1 MAFFESIWQWILDL
15 FGSFDQFLK
24 ETINYDQLV
33 LDFYQNVVAPL
44 PEWMKILGTLAL
56 VVVLVFGIFSI
67 AKKLL
72 KLAIFLAVVLLIIVL
87 ARTLLT

>member
-1 MAFFESIWQWILDL
+1 MAFFETVWQWILDL

-24 ETINYDQLV
+24 ETINFDQLV
-33 LDFYQNVVAPL
+33 LDFYSNVIAPL

-56 VVVLVFGIFSI
+56 VIIIVFGIFSI

-72 KLAIFLAVVLLIIVL
+72 KLAIFIAVVLLIIVL

>member
-1 MAFFESIWQWILDL
+1 MAFFETVWQWILDL

-24 ETINYDQLV
+24 ETINFDQLV
-33 LDFYQNVVAPL
+33 LDFYSNVIAPL
-44 PEWMKILGTLAL
+44 PEWIKILGTLAL
-56 VVVLVFGIFSI
+56 AIIIVFGIFSI

-72 KLAIFLAVVLLIIVL
+72 KLAIFIAVVLLIILL

>member
-1 MAFFESIWQWILDL
+1 MAFFETVWQWILDL

-24 ETINYDQLV
+24 ETINFDQLV
-33 LDFYQNVVAPL
+33 LDFYSNVIAPL

-56 VVVLVFGIFSI
+56 VIIIVFGIFSI

-72 KLAIFLAVVLLIIVL
+72 KLAIFIAVVLLIILL